1 MYKVKKVM
9 LKLIEN
15 QYKEII
21 ASSKELQ
28 TIELEDISICSEGQ
42 ILSPNIVDTSLTEQ
56 NQFTRGL
63 KLKKINFESK

>member
-42 ILSPNIVDTSLTEQ
+42 ILSPNLVDTSLTEQ